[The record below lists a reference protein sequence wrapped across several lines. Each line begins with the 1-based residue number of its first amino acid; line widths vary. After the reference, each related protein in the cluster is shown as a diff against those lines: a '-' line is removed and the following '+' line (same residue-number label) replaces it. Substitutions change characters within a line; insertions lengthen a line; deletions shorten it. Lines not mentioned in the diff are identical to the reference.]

1 MTFLCLS
8 MAGEFSAAR
17 FSTVFFDLHC
27 LFDKTSFSK
36 VVPQLENFDIQ
47 KSEQSNYSSYYLI
60 HSCMSLFPCSDDNTS
75 FMKLVQNSFLYNI
88 SKNSGSPTSVAF
100 SAVVHLKQAFVSFQ
114 VLFEL
119 VISLWELH
127 VGFRTNIKLP
137 KQEQFEF
144 KGVEFK

>member
-1 MTFLCLS
+1 
-8 MAGEFSAAR
+8 
-17 FSTVFFDLHC
+17 
-27 LFDKTSFSK
+27 
-36 VVPQLENFDIQ
+36 
-47 KSEQSNYSSYYLI
+47 
-60 HSCMSLFPCSDDNTS
+60 
-75 FMKLVQNSFLYNI
+75 MKLVQNSFLYNI

-100 SAVVHLKQAFVSFQ
+100 SAVVHLKQAFGSFQ

>member
-17 FSTVFFDLHC
+17 FSTVFFNLHC

-47 KSEQSNYSSYYLI
+47 KSEQSNYSNYV
-60 HSCMSLFPCSDDNTS
+60 CDDNTS

-100 SAVVHLKQAFVSFQ
+100 SAVVHLKQAFGSFQ